1 MKHQIYFFSCICL
14 ALFLLPTSTSA
25 QLTLSNNL
33 GIYSGFPGAPFN
45 PAGKFTAIGESGGG
59 CDLYGFRAQS
69 SSTTAVSL
77 GVRRIFSSFFVPN
90 LVFTSS
96 RFWISDKDYSGSPS
110 ATCGQLISFFGRN
123 TSNNTVF
130 TLYGSA
136 IANGG
141 TWIPSDRTLKK
152 DVAEIQNATDL
163 VQKLRGVTYEYLT
176 QERPELNLS
185 RGLQYGFITQEVQ
198 KIMPNAVR
206 VADDSKE
213 GQADYQVMQYTQVI
227 PVLTE
232 ALKEVIVKQDDGL
245 TEQLEINLQLENK
258 LNQQEKLINTLEDR
272 LKALEARL
280 NTQSDKRMGMETG
293 IISTE
298 GVSLRQNRPNPFQG
312 ETVIQYTIPSTMV
325 TAQLVIYDL
334 NGRAIFSS
342 NLAAGDGQ
350 VNVLAADLSSGVYF
364 YAIENGGQTL
374 ARQKMA
380 VK

>member
-1 MKHQIYFFSCICL
+1 MKHQINTLLCICL
-14 ALFLLPTSTSA
+14 ALFLLPTNAAA
-25 QLTLSNNL
+25 QLTLSDNL
-33 GIYSGFPGAPFN
+33 GIYSGLPGSSFN

-77 GVRRIFSSFFVPN
+77 GVKRIFSSFFVPN

-96 RFWISDKDYSGSPS
+96 RFWISDKDFSGSPS

-152 DVAEIQNATDL
+152 GVTEIQNATDL

-176 QERPELNLS
+176 QERPELNLN

-198 KIMPNAVR
+198 KVMPNAVR

-245 TEQLEINLQLENK
+245 IEQLEINLQLENK
-258 LNQQEKLINTLEDR
+258 LNQQEKVINTLEDR

-280 NTQSDKRMGMETG
+280 NMQNEKRMGMGTE

-312 ETVIQYTIPSTMV
+312 ETVVQYTIPSTMV

-334 NGRAIFSS
+334 NGKAIFRS
-342 NLAAGDGQ
+342 NLEAGDGQ
-350 VNVLAADLSSGVYF
+350 VSIFAADLSSGVYF
-364 YAIENGGQTL
+364 YTIENGGQTL